1 MNPRTHVLGAALS
14 FLLVCAPGSAAAG
27 GDGQAPPPAAPA
39 APQSGGLR
47 LGVQGF
53 GSAALSFPLASD
65 SFTAAD
71 LETKPFEA
79 GAGAQVTNI
88 WRSLFV
94 QVAFSRWDDVGERAF
109 VDSEGNR
116 FGLGIPLTVKTTHL
130 DVSAGW
136 RVEQLRGSLAARR
149 IVPYVGAG
157 VGVLQYEESSP
168 FALPGEDLDD
178 RFTTYHAMA
187 GAEYWVLKWLAVA
200 GDVRYRLIRDVLG
213 SGGVSSALGDD
224 ALDGTSVA
232 VRVLIG
238 PGGPLG
244 RRAAPPPR
252 RRTPRQPVRT
262 QPGTPPAAPPGA
274 LTPSPQ
280 AQLTALTLTDTPIFV
295 LPDERRRPLRVLAPH
310 LSLRVRE
317 DRGEWLVVEFPDPQW
332 GPRVGYVQRKHV
344 QLSE

>member
-1 MNPRTHVLGAALS
+1 MKPVTLVLAATLSLIVVSGAAPL
-14 FLLVCAPGSAAAG
+14 AAAG
-27 GDGQAPPPAAPA
+27 DGQTAATPAPA
-39 APQSGGLR
+39 ISQSGWR
-47 LGVQGF
+47 IGVQGF
-53 GSAALSFPLASD
+53 GSAALSFPVASD

-71 LETKPFEA
+71 LETRPFEA

-94 QVAFSRWDDVGERAF
+94 QVAFSRWDDAGERAF

-116 FGLGIPLTVKTTHL
+116 FGLGIPLSVEATHL
-130 DVSAGW
+130 DVTAGW

-149 IVPYVGAG
+149 LVPYVGAG
-157 VGVLQYEESSP
+157 IGILQYEESSP
-168 FALPGEDLDD
+168 FALPGEDIDD

-213 SGGVSSALGDD
+213 SGGVSGALGDD

-244 RRAAPPPR
+244 RRVDPPR
-252 RRTPRQPVRT
+252 RRAPRRPAQSP
-262 QPGTPPAAPPGA
+262 PGAPPAAPPGVV
-274 LTPSPQ
+274 TPS
-280 AQLTALTLTDTPIFV
+280 AQSALTALTLTETPVYV
-295 LPDERRRPLRVLAPH
+295 LPDERRRPLRVIAPH
-310 LSLRVRE
+310 LSLKVRE
-317 DRGEWLVVEFPDPQW
+317 DRGEWLQVEFPDPQW
-332 GPRVGYVQRKHV
+332 GPRIGYVQRKNV

>member
-1 MNPRTHVLGAALS
+1 MTPVKLLLATTLS
-14 FLLVCAPGSAAAG
+14 LLVVSGESPLAAEG
-27 GDGQAPPPAAPA
+27 NGQTTATPAPA
-39 APQSGGLR
+39 ISQSGWR

-53 GSAALSFPLASD
+53 GSASLSFPLASD
-65 SFTAAD
+65 SFAAAD
-71 LETKPFEA
+71 LEAKPFEA

-149 IVPYVGAG
+149 IVPYIGAG
-157 VGVLQYEESSP
+157 IGVLQYEESSP

-244 RRAAPPPR
+244 RSAPPPR
-252 RRTPRQPVRT
+252 RRTPRQPPRT

-274 LTPSPQ
+274 LTSSPH
-280 AQLTALTLTDTPIFV
+280 AQLTALTLTDTPVFV